1 MSLHLAA
8 DALQHITNAINIDAA
23 SPPPV
28 YVLTHPLGLA
38 HNPVPFVRGMLPPQD
53 PPLQVTATTV
63 ATTLTHT
70 QQQLHVKSSGSGS
83 GGGRGSSG
91 GGGRGGGRGGSG
103 GGGGGGSPS
112 GGQPTAAPTQA
123 RGNNNNGHGLVGK
136 EPTLF
141 DGSRSKSKTF
151 L

>member
-1 MSLHLAA
+1 MSLHLAT
-8 DALQHITNAINIDAA
+8 DALQHITDAMNIDAA

-38 HNPVPFVRGMLPPQD
+38 HNLVPFVRGMLPPQD
-53 PPLQVTATTV
+53 PPLQVAATTV

-70 QQQLHVKSSGSGS
+70 QQQLHVESSGSGS

-91 GGGRGGGRGGSG
+91 GGGRAGGG

-112 GGQPTAAPTQA
+112 GGQPTIAPTQA

-136 EPTLF
+136 ELTLF
-141 DGSRSKSKTF
+141 NGSRSKSKTF